1 MHLAPLAAC
10 LSASNTGDCAA
21 RRSSGQ
27 AADAASIAM
36 QDWVKDA
43 LQRLGQQAKCLVI
56 VEEAHER
63 QRQQHRH
70 KARQQHDS
78 ACASLKRWHHK
89 TPSSS
94 FLLVKQDGR
103 ADRVTTA
110 QRLQWAAA
118 RAHPG

>member
-1 MHLAPLAAC
+1 MHG
-10 LSASNTGDCAA
+10 S
-21 RRSSGQ
+21 RSVGLRG
-27 AADAASIAM
+27 
-36 QDWVKDA
+36 WGRDA
-43 LQRLGQQAKCLVI
+43 LQGLGQQAERLVV

-78 ACASLKRWHHK
+78 AGASLEGWHHK

-94 FLLVKQDGR
+94 VLLVKKDRR

-118 RAHPG
+118 GGRPG